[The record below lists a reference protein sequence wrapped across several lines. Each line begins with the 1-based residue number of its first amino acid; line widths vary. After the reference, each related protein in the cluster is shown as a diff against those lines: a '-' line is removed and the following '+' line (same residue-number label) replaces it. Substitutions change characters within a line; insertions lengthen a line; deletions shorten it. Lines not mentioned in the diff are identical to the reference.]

1 MSDHRLNLILPCFN
15 PINGWEIRVCQHLAS
30 LQKQLDDSVIEPIFI
45 NDGSVK
51 GVEQAHL
58 TYLKEKIPH
67 IKIIQYQ
74 DNQGKGYA
82 VREGFRQA
90 DAPYILF
97 TDIDFPY
104 LESDLIRLY
113 KKLCTEKIDIL
124 VGIRQAD
131 YYKQTPWYRAFI
143 SKMLKLI
150 IGRFLK
156 VKITDTQGGL
166 KGFSRKGREILL
178 KTTINRYLF
187 DLEIIKI
194 ASRSKDIKL
203 ESMPVEL
210 RKEVQFASLNWVI
223 LKREFFNLLKIF
235 FSKNT

>member
-1 MSDHRLNLILPCFN
+1 L
-15 PINGWEIRVCQHLAS
+15 V
-30 LQKQLDDSVIEPIFI
+30 DSIIEPILI

-51 GVEQAHL
+51 GVEPAHI
-58 TYLKEKIPH
+58 TYLQEKIPRL
-67 IKIIQYQ
+67 KIIQYTK
-74 DNQGKGYA
+74 NQGKGFA
-82 VREGFRQA
+82 VREGFKRA

-113 KKLCTEKIDIL
+113 KKLYTENIDIL
-124 VGIRQAD
+124 VGVRQAD
-131 YYKQTPWYRAFI
+131 YYKQTPWYRALI
-143 SKMLKLI
+143 SKLLKRI
-150 IGRFLK
+150 IRVFLK

-166 KGFSRKGREILL
+166 KGFSRKGRDILL

-194 ASRSKDIKL
+194 ASQSKGIVMT
-203 ESMPVEL
+203 SMPVEL